1 MRRALIVLTSV
12 VLVML
17 AAGPA
22 SAVTIKR
29 TWWANLGA
37 SASNGKIVLD
47 GYLETGSMTI
57 ALKGL
62 SANATYSIRVRAGGC
77 SRVGDLLFDGGY
89 LKVDGSGAGSATKPV
104 GPVSMSRIWGKI
116 RAYPVSVRVTSGTSQ
131 RCANFQFN
139 KATRIAINAYS
150 INLPVILSTG
160 YPKCG
165 VAMYLREL
173 AQPREPGVT
182 YIYAHARTG
191 MFLPLL
197 NASKVNNGAAMIGKL
212 VRVYTTDSKMVTY
225 QIDRVRRHVR
235 SIQNS
240 LGITAE
246 RLWLQTSEGPNSTY
260 PKLVVE
266 AKRISVE
273 PVSYAAA
280 HPTPHPRSC

>member
-1 MRRALIVLTSV
+1 M
-12 VLVML
+12 
-17 AAGPA
+17 
-22 SAVTIKR
+22 
-29 TWWANLGA
+29 WWADLGA
-37 SASNGKIVLD
+37 SGSNGRIVLN
-47 GYLETGSMTI
+47 GYILTGAMTI
-57 ALKGL
+57 ELKGL
-62 SANATYSIRVRAGGC
+62 RADATYSVRVRAGSC
-77 SRVGDLLFDGGY
+77 SRVGTLLFDGGY
-89 LKVDGSGAGSATKPV
+89 VKVDGSGAGSAARAV
-104 GPVSMSRIWGKI
+104 GQVSMGRIWSKI
-116 RAYPVSVRVTSGTSQ
+116 RLYTVSVRVTSGTSQ

-150 INLPVILSTG
+150 INLPVILATG

-225 QIDRVRRHVR
+225 RIDRVRRHVR
-235 SIQNS
+235 SIQNA

-260 PKLVVE
+260 PKLIVE

-273 PVSYAAA
+273 PVSYATA
-280 HPTPHPRSC
+280 HPTAHPRTC